1 MEKFYLFSLGFKT
14 YQAFLVLLHT
24 KNDLPD
30 AEYIHGRFTPGK
42 NETIEVTVR
51 KEHFSKKPTKSNHCQ
66 KYWPK
71 SCHEIYQ
78 QSKIAEEYQCHL
90 PIVLNFTDELGEKKI
105 PACNHST
112 TVNIMDQNFF
122 TDCSGSIPCVYTKY
136 RQLKLT
142 KSHLH
147 FRTWQGEFREFQLY
161 VEDTEEHQS
170 SYISV
175 DAQALIAQVGG
186 ILGIFFGLSGL
197 NLVEVMMSTLRIFLK
212 IFSN

>member
-1 MEKFYLFSLGFKT
+1 M

-42 NETIEVTVR
+42 SERIEVTVR
-51 KEHFSKKPTKSNHCQ
+51 KEHHSKKATKSNHCQ

-71 SCHEIYQ
+71 SCHEMYQ

-90 PIVLNFTDELGEKKI
+90 PIFLNFTDELGESKI
-105 PACNHST
+105 QACNHSST
-112 TVNIMDQNFF
+112 INTMDRNFNS
-122 TDCSGSIPCVYTKY
+122 DCSGSIPCVYTKY

-142 KSHLH
+142 KSHLK
-147 FRTWQGEFREFQLY
+147 FRTWQHENADMEFREFQLY

-197 NLVEVMMSTLRIFLK
+197 NLVEVMMSTLRTFLK

>member
-1 MEKFYLFSLGFKT
+1 M

-42 NETIEVTVR
+42 YERIEVTVR
-51 KEHFSKKPTKSNHCQ
+51 KEHHSKKATKSNHCQ

-71 SCHEIYQ
+71 SCHEMYQ
-78 QSKIAEEYQCHL
+78 QSKIAVEYQCNL
-90 PIVLNFTDELGEKKI
+90 PLFFNFTDELGEKEF
-105 PACNHST
+105 PACNHSS
-112 TVNIMDQNFF
+112 TVNIMDRTFF
-122 TDCSGSIPCVYTKY
+122 TDCSDSIPCVYTKY

-142 KSHLH
+142 KSIEEL
-147 FRTWQGEFREFQLY
+147 EFREFHLY

>member
-30 AEYIHGRFTPGK
+30 AEYIHGRFTPAK
-42 NETIEVTVR
+42 NEKIEVTVR
-51 KEHFSKKPTKSNHCQ
+51 TEHFSKTPTKSNHCQ

-90 PIVLNFTDELGEKKI
+90 PIVSNFPDEIGEKKF
-105 PACNHST
+105 PVCNHSS
-112 TVNIMDQNFF
+112 TVNIMDRTFF
-122 TDCSGSIPCVYTKY
+122 TDCSDSIPCVYTKY

-142 KSHLH
+142 KSIAE
-147 FRTWQGEFREFQLY
+147 WEFREFQLY

-175 DAQALIAQVGG
+175 DAQTLIAQVGG